1 MTTRDFCIKWL
12 VFGLALLPVWLAE
25 AFVFSRYP
33 IFGIKPMLLPLAAV
47 AVATL
52 EGPSGGAGFGLAV
65 GVLFDAYQGAL
76 PGVLTLILA
85 GMGLCSGLLCRYFL
99 RQNLVGCFLCS
110 AMTLAVI
117 DALRVLARLLGRVAS
132 PSLLLALAGK
142 EILLSLCFVP
152 LVFLLFRWVFDRV
165 PKATVL

>member
-12 VFGLALLPVWLAE
+12 VYGLALLPVWVAE
-25 AFVFSRYP
+25 AFVFSHYP

-65 GVLFDAYQGAL
+65 GVLFDAYQGTL
-76 PGVLTLILA
+76 PGVFTLVLT

-110 AMTLAVI
+110 LMTLAAI
-117 DALRVLARLLGRVAS
+117 DVLRILARLLGRVAS
-132 PSLLLALAGK
+132 PSLLLTLAGK

-152 LVFLLFRWVFDRV
+152 LVFPLFRWVFHRV